1 MKQEMFQ
8 QYLPAPDEDSLVLYC
23 GSDPMLDLTV
33 KPGLAALGWDIGSQ
47 LVVF

>member
-1 MKQEMFQ
+1 MKQAMFESH
-8 QYLPAPDEDSLVLYC
+8 LPPPSEDSLILYC

-33 KPGLAALGWDIGSQ
+33 KPGLKALGWDLEKQ

>member
-1 MKQEMFQ
+1 MFKQF
-8 QYLPAPDEDSLVLYC
+8 LPPPTEDSLVLYC

-33 KPGLAALGWDIGSQ
+33 KPGLKALGWDIDSQ